1 MTSHSGN
8 LTPAGTQVP
17 CGTAISKVV
26 ARRAMRGFLLV
37 EVEAAEASDR
47 GQDRDDRPGEQGGH

>member
-8 LTPAGTQVP
+8 PTPAGTQVP

-37 EVEAAEASDR
+37 EVEAAEPR
-47 GQDRDDRPGEQGGH
+47 GRRDGRHDRPGEQGGH